1 MIIQTMNEAEKF
13 VKDHPNF
20 SWDGWDIVYLIQDD
34 YAEYLSVGVYNKEEN
49 KWYKKSRYPYDNGW
63 NIPDPVIR

>member
-1 MIIQTMNEAEKF
+1 MIIQTMDEAEKF

-34 YAEYLSVGVYNKEEN
+34 YAEYLPTGFYNREENQWYRKSIYSYNK
-49 KWYKKSRYPYDNGW
+49 GW
-63 NIPDPVIR
+63 NIPDAVIR